1 MPPPPPPPSGNKAE
15 ADGVDGEGGK
25 GCCRERYPLLPIC
38 HFFCKA
44 PSALCEEKEQQHT
57 TKEEGGVA
65 TTVGREEVWHLGRKV
80 WNL

>member
-1 MPPPPPPPSGNKAE
+1 MVQGAIPPAP
-15 ADGVDGEGGK
+15 D
-25 GCCRERYPLLPIC
+25 LP
-38 HFFCKA
+38 FFCKA

-80 WNL
+80 WNLGGKEVWHLEEEEVWHLGGKVGT